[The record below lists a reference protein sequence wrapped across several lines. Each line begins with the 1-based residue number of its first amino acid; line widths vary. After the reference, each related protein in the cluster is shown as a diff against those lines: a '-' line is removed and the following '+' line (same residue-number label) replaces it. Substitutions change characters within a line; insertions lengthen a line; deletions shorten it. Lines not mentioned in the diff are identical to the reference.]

1 MMVSRC
7 GFQMLCRDCNI
18 KRMKKIKYRKRKELF
33 MGLTYDWYEQD
44 FTSFL
49 LSLDL
54 PVYRKNSTINEIVE
68 TEKIAFT
75 EKFSNMIAMRRFRGF
90 SDSFYDSILKL
101 FPEIKKVFDAIC
113 KILDEYDNSDF
124 ASAQHEFDSMMD
136 KLLPYLFVKPIY
148 WNQGKNRFFRIR
160 VSPDEKLKK
169 PKDLF
174 HVPYK
179 KRYLVGNER
188 YSLAG
193 QPCLYLSTEL
203 YIAWQ
208 ECGYPHS
215 FYYSEFLYQQSDDE
229 SQWKFITFISPRK
242 IAELFFV
249 ALNKPEECYL
259 EYAKSIL
266 VSYPLMFACS
276 IVNQNG
282 NSAFK
287 SEYIIPQMLTQWVYR
302 HYDAIK
308 GICYFSCY
316 DADDN
321 YIYNGYNVVIPAKNI
336 DNRNGLSKDLRAKFK
351 VTKPKLFEHRLTD
364 MEIKAVSNYKKEL
377 LNVLHNTFRES
388 SDCLYNLYY
397 LTDLLDK
404 AIRNEDHTEIRLV
417 NSAVRNVAKHGV
429 LILEKYNKE
438 EIIKAIKTT
447 RITIA
452 CPDLM
457 MKRID
462 AFADMYDKFQS
473 IVLDIAQK
481 HDTILD
487 RINSHKEL
495 DFKKV

>member
-1 MMVSRC
+1 ME
-7 GFQMLCRDCNI
+7 
-18 KRMKKIKYRKRKELF
+18 K
-33 MGLTYDWYEQD
+33 TYVWYEQD

-49 LSLDL
+49 FSLDL
-54 PVYRKNSTINEIVE
+54 PVYRKNPTIKETVE
-68 TEKIAFT
+68 TEKITFT
-75 EKFSNMIAMRRFRGF
+75 ANFLDMIALKRFRGF
-90 SDSFYDSILKL
+90 SDSFYDSLLKL
-101 FPEIKKVFDAIC
+101 LPEIKKGFDTII

-148 WNQGKNRFFRIR
+148 WNQGKDRFFRIR

-179 KRYLVGNER
+179 KRHLVRNER

-193 QPCLYLSTEL
+193 HPCLYLSTDL

-215 FYYSEFLYQQSDDE
+215 YYYSEFLYQQSDDE
-229 SQWKFITFISPRK
+229 SQWNFITFISPRK
-242 IAELFFV
+242 MAELSFV
-249 ALNKPEECYL
+249 VLNKTEKYYL
-259 EYAKSIL
+259 ELAKSIL
-266 VSYPLMFACS
+266 VSYPLMLACS

-302 HYDAIK
+302 HYDVIK
-308 GICYFSCY
+308 GIRYFSCY

-336 DNRNGLSKDLRAKFK
+336 DNRNGLSKDLVAKFK
-351 VTKPKLFEHRLTD
+351 VTIPKLFEHRLTD
-364 MEIKAVSNYKKEL
+364 LEIKAVSDYKKEL
-377 LNVLHNTFRES
+377 INVLHNTFRQS

-404 AIRNEDHTEIRLV
+404 AIRNEDQTEMRLV

-438 EIIKAIKTT
+438 EIIKAIKAA
-447 RITIA
+447 RVTIA

-457 MKRID
+457 MKKIET
-462 AFADMYDKFQS
+462 FANMYDKFQS

-487 RINSHKEL
+487 RIDSHNEL